1 MYVVQNLTG
10 RKIVFQ
16 GMTILP
22 YGNIMVASVTDSM
35 NLSKLMNAG
44 KISCTLMKKETA
56 NVPTFADKRKQEKVE
71 VKVEK
76 PQVKEKTF
84 AEKKA
89 EKEVVAK
96 APVVQEE
103 VKQEPEKVEEP
114 VVEEKKEEE
123 VDNKKKP
130 TKKYGKKWD
139 N

>member
-56 NVPTFADKRKQEKVE
+56 KVYYLSDDMFIPPTPVRIWYDYVKDKLTLFDMRGKSFDRTE
-71 VKVEK
+71 V
-76 PQVKEKTF
+76 
-84 AEKKA
+84 A
-89 EKEVVAK
+89 
-96 APVVQEE
+96 
-103 VKQEPEKVEEP
+103 
-114 VVEEKKEEE
+114 
-123 VDNKKKP
+123 
-130 TKKYGKKWD
+130 
-139 N
+139 